1 MVVCVNAPEVYVEEV
16 LVIEVHVVN
25 GLTELSQLVTE
36 PVFPLKVKVPL
47 VAPEHIVVPPETLPP
62 TDAGLTVTVV
72 AEEVAAVHEPF

>member
-1 MVVCVNAPEVYVEEV
+1 VYVEEV
-16 LVIEVHVVN
+16 LEMEVHVVK

-36 PVFPLKVKVPL
+36 PVFPLNVKVPL

-72 AEEVAAVHEPF
+72 ADEVAAVQEPF